1 MTAVP
6 IDHPAMSRHRLRQQL
21 TVLVEKAIAILD
33 ELEGDPDEEPS
44 LASPEVAHWQSQV
57 LALRD
62 TPRQGPEWADLEEAC
77 EDEGM
82 IDEDAEH
89 DGREPEDGV

>member
-1 MTAVP
+1 MSAVP
-6 IDHPAMSRHRLRQQL
+6 IDHPALSRHRLRQQL

-33 ELEGDPDEEPS
+33 ALDGDADDEPS
-44 LASPEVAHWQSQV
+44 LAHPEVAHWQSQ
-57 LALRD
+57 ALSLKAL
-62 TPRQGPEWADLEEAC
+62 PLGGPEVTDLEEAC

-89 DGREPEDGV
+89 DGREPEDHD